1 MTLPCR
7 IEVISNVARL
17 SGATCGFS
25 SSQITRISL
34 PPWLS
39 RVTAD
44 RSLIRATR
52 RSNPECRRRKD
63 SGLLRGAC
71 HRAALCADPLARNDN
86 VGARLR
92 IPAACSARVVQ
103 AVAPGKR
110 QRAQGKPGAPNAP
123 AASRANEGST
133 RVSTLQVRRNSGL
146 PCATGYDFLRAL
158 PGVHDLLVTVAR
170 RSSSAR
176 LAPAQGCQDHTPSPS
191 ARCCSSARGSRA
203 QHPIVHCIPRPTFRD
218 DWP

>member
-1 MTLPCR
+1 MRVLIIADHPDIASALALPSLR
-7 IEVISNVARL
+7 RTGRS
-17 SGATCGFS
+17 SGLRFRFTC
-25 SSQITRISL
+25 QTTR
-34 PPWLS
+34 
-39 RVTAD
+39 
-44 RSLIRATR
+44 RATR

-110 QRAQGKPGAPNAP
+110 PRAQGKPGAPNAP

-146 PCATGYDFLRAL
+146 PCATVYDLLRAL
-158 PGVHDLLVTVAR
+158 PGVHDLRVTVAR

-191 ARCCSSARGSRA
+191 ARCCSSAQELTRSTPRRPL
-203 QHPIVHCIPRPTFRD
+203 HPATHVS
-218 DWP
+218 